1 MKYPTEYMT
10 ISGKQYPIK
19 SEDDLQI
26 ECVQWFKS
34 SDGYPELSDLI
45 HHSPN
50 ESILKREAGR
60 AKAMG
65 TKAGWPDIEIMSH
78 KGPLFVELKFGDAP
92 VSPVQKAVHQALRD
106 AGYKVAI
113 CRSKAAFVEVV
124 TDHLG
129 VYV

>member
-19 SEDDLQI
+19 SEDDLQT
-26 ECVQWFKS
+26 ECVQWFKT
-34 SDGYPELSDLI
+34 DAYREYADLI

-60 AKAMG
+60 AKVMG
-65 TKAGWPDIEIMSH
+65 TKAGWPDIEIMVPA
-78 KGPLFVELKFGDAP
+78 GPLFVELKFGDEP
-92 VSPVQKAVHQALRD
+92 VSPAQKAVHQALRD

-124 TDHLG
+124 TDHIG